1 MNCLMTRA
9 IRTRLHCAT
18 PSSRRVGSC
27 MVSTKSFWLIAYP
40 LVLAGFST
48 PLLGVVDT
56 IVIANTDELTAI
68 GAVAVGAVVF
78 NTLYWLFGF
87 LKISTSGFT
96 AQALGKQDAT
106 RVQMSL
112 FRPLVIAFVFGTS
125 FLLFLI
131 PIRETAIHLLVTDAS
146 MADSVR
152 TYITTRLYAA
162 PFALGTYVLLGWLI
176 GHGSVRTALVIQVG
190 GNLMNIILDVWFI
203 HVFYDPVAGIAFAT
217 SLSEVMTFGL
227 GWLFVQSRITFSA
240 QISRDLM
247 NTGAYITYLT
257 VNRDL
262 FIRTVFLLLMTG
274 SFTALGAKQGVEALS
289 ANAILFQLQYVIAY
303 WFSGIGQAS
312 TVLIGRAIGQKSN
325 ETYRLTVQIGSRF
338 ILWSTVIIT
347 VLLSV
352 AQDGIIHLFTE
363 DIALRS
369 TIETYYMWII
379 LYPFIGGLA
388 MLYEGVFAGIGD
400 ARPVRNSLI
409 YAFIVFTIVA
419 FLLVPSIG
427 NHGVWL
433 AFLCFSLTR
442 SLSLAMNE
450 RRRRNCLFSPSHL
463 S

>member
-1 MNCLMTRA
+1 
-9 IRTRLHCAT
+9 
-18 PSSRRVGSC
+18 

-56 IVIANTDELTAI
+56 IVIANTNQLTAI
-68 GAVAVGAVVF
+68 GSVAIGAVVF

-96 AQALGKQDAT
+96 SQALGKNESML
-106 RVQMSL
+106 VQMSL
-112 FRPLVIAFVFGTS
+112 FRPLVIAFFVGIS

-131 PIRETAIHLLVTDAS
+131 PIRETAIYLFVTDTS

-203 HVFYDPVAGIAFAT
+203 NVFDDPVAGIAIAT
-217 SLSEVMTFGL
+217 SLSEVMTFGF
-227 GWLFVQSRITFSA
+227 GWLFVQTRITFSA
-240 QISRDLM
+240 QTARNLM
-247 NTGAYITYLT
+247 NMGAYITYLT

-262 FIRTVFLLLMTG
+262 FIRTVFLLLMTS
-274 SFTALGAKQGVEALS
+274 SFTSLGAKQGVETLS
-289 ANAILFQLQYVIAY
+289 ANAILFQLQYLIAY
-303 WFSGIGQAS
+303 WFGGVGQAS
-312 TVLIGRAIGQKSN
+312 TVFVGRAIGQKSK
-325 ETYRLTVQIGSRF
+325 ETYQLTIHIGLRF
-338 ILWSTVIIT
+338 IMWSMIGIT
-347 VLLSV
+347 ILLV
-352 AQDGIIHLFTE
+352 MAQDEIIRVFTE
-363 DIALRS
+363 DISLRS
-369 TIETYYMWII
+369 TIETYYMWIL
-379 LYPFIGGLA
+379 LYPLVGGLA

-400 ARPVRNSLI
+400 ARSVRDSLI

-419 FLLVPSIG
+419 ISFVPSIG
-427 NHGVWL
+427 NHGIWM

-442 SLSLAMNE
+442 SISLVISE
-450 RRRRNCLFSPSHL
+450 RRKRNHLFSPSHFF
-463 S
+463 